1 VLEVVGKGIE
11 GFSSAG
17 ATRVFSAPTATAD
30 THRVILVSDVPGT
43 LQFRVSVVDVGDRKP
58 RAAVIN
64 VVSGD
69 NLPLPA
75 TSDYNVV
82 FSRK

>member
-1 VLEVVGKGIE
+1 MEVVGKGIE

-17 ATRVFSAPTATAD
+17 ATHVFSAPTGTEGP
-30 THRVILVSDVPGT
+30 HRVVLVSETPGT
-43 LQFRVSVVDVGDRKP
+43 LQFRVSVVDVGDKKP
-58 RAAVIN
+58 RASLIN

-75 TSDYNVV
+75 TSDYKVR